1 MGRFIPRHRLKAG
14 ALALPY
20 APAASVGRSV
30 TSRGT
35 PDGQDRRTGRVRRSA
50 LPSPVAAVTA
60 HRVALSEVPLIAP
73 STQNARAGIAA
84 VEGQV
89 RRRSPTVAMTCKTLA
104 VRAPF
109 AKMGFIATDALTHR
123 LA

>member
-60 HRVALSEVPLIAP
+60 HRVALSEVPAHRAIDAKRP
-73 STQNARAGIAA
+73 SRDC
-84 VEGQV
+84 
-89 RRRSPTVAMTCKTLA
+89 RSGGSSP
-104 VRAPF
+104 
-109 AKMGFIATDALTHR
+109 
-123 LA
+123 